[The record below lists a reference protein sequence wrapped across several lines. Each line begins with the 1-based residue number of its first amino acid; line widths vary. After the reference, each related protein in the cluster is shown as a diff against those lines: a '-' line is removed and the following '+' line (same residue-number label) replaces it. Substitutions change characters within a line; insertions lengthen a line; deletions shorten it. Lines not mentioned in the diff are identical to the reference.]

1 MSSDHLTPPLRRWWT
16 LAVLLLIQLTLLFNA
31 MVITLSSPTVT
42 SDLGFPVSRV
52 QWLVTAFALSF
63 GSLMLLGGRLGD
75 IWGRRTS
82 LYVGLGG
89 FAVASALAGSAHDF
103 SLLIVAVVLQG
114 IFSALLAPATL
125 ATIFSMFSNQSDR
138 AKAFAAYGI
147 IAGSGTAFALF
158 VGGALLEWTSWR
170 WCFYVVAV
178 LAALS
183 IAGVADFVSDER
195 SEVNRRVDHRG
206 VLLASGGLFFVIGGL
221 AHAVTSLF
229 PLFASLGWSIHTT
242 SRWLNFFTWGPLI
255 IGLGLFVLAAL
266 VRERSKNPMF
276 PIHTLKCRPLVGS
289 LVALVIAG
297 VATVPVVL
305 LLANYLEENLSN
317 SPVHVGFDF
326 LPLVL
331 TVVLSATFAS
341 ARLLSV
347 SGPRPL
353 VPTGMILCTMGMVL
367 FTRLTPF
374 FDYWGH
380 IFPGLI
386 LIGLGLGLILA
397 PAFASATAALAK
409 ADAGVSAALITT
421 TSWLGSVVGFA
432 VLTTVAARVS
442 LRTFDHSTSDLITAQ
457 KYATV
462 HGLSVVFWWTAILFG
477 VGAVSTFFLLASPA
491 PADPAPASTTQI
503 SGQG

>member
-1 MSSDHLTPPLRRWWT
+1 MSSDHLTSQVRRWST

-31 MVITLSSPTVT
+31 TVITLASPSVA
-42 SDLGFPVSRV
+42 SDLSFSVSRV
-52 QWLVTAFALSF
+52 QWLITAFALSL
-63 GSLMLLGGRLGD
+63 GSLMLLAGRLGD
-75 IWGRRTS
+75 LWGRRTS

-89 FAVASALAGSAHDF
+89 FAAASVLAGSARGYPL
-103 SLLIVAVVLQG
+103 LLIAVVLQG
-114 IFSALLAPATL
+114 VFSALLAPATL
-125 ATIFSMFSNQSDR
+125 STIFSTFSDESNR

-147 IAGSGTAFALF
+147 IAGSGTAAALF
-158 VGGALLEWTSWR
+158 FGGVLLEWTSWR
-170 WCFYVVAV
+170 WCFFVVVA
-178 LAALS
+178 LSALS
-183 IAGVADFVSDER
+183 IAGVADFVSGEKDDA
-195 SEVNRRVDHRG
+195 RRGVDHRG
-206 VLLASGGLFFVIGGL
+206 VILASGGLFFVIGGL

-229 PLFASLGWSIHTT
+229 PLFVSSGWSIHTT

-255 IGLGLFVLAAL
+255 IGAGLFVLAAL

-276 PIHTLKCRPLVGS
+276 PLHTLKSRSLVGS
-289 LVALVIAG
+289 LVALLIGG

-317 SPVHVGFDF
+317 SPIHVGFDF
-326 LPLVL
+326 FPLVV
-331 TVVLSATFAS
+331 TVVLSGTFAS

-353 VPTGMILCTMGMVL
+353 IPTGMILCTMGMVL

-409 ADAGVSAALITT
+409 ADASMSAALITT
-421 TSWLGSVVGFA
+421 TWLLGGVVGVA
-432 VLTTVAARVS
+432 VLSTVAARVS

-457 KYATV
+457 KFATV
-462 HGLSVVFWWTAILFG
+462 HGLSVVFWWTAILFAA
-477 VGAVSTFFLLASPA
+477 GAVSTFFLLASRA
-491 PADPAPASTTQI
+491 PADPAPTSTTQI